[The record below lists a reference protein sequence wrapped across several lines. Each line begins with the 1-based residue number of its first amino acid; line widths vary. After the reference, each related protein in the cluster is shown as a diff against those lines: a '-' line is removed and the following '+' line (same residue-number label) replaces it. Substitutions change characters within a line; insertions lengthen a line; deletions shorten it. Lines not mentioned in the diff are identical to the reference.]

1 MENVSAACDNC
12 GVTAIDEKVELT
24 KRIGAAIK
32 TARKRRGLRGRHIA
46 ENLKTTVGSVG
57 NWESGQNRPSS
68 ENLFKLAELLQ
79 IDAGALA
86 RGQVLY
92 LEAAESL
99 ADAQIVTDMHVLR
112 QGPTDVEQLG
122 IARGGADGEFSFNG
136 AVAGYVK
143 RPAGLL
149 NEPRV
154 FALEILSD
162 SMIPRYEEGE
172 IIYCDAKTP
181 KIGDYVVIETFPE
194 SEGANGKAFVKRL
207 KKRTKSAIV
216 VEQYNPPKDLTFDPY
231 AIKHLW
237 RVVPSRELHGY

>member
-1 MENVSAACDNC
+1 MEIVSATCDNS
-12 GVTAIDEKVELT
+12 GVNAIDERTELT

-68 ENLFKLAELLQ
+68 ENLFKLADLLQ

-92 LEAAESL
+92 RDNPDGLS
-99 ADAQIVTDMHVLR
+99 DAVVITDMQPIPH
-112 QGPTDVEQLG
+112 GPSDIPQMGVV
-122 IARGGADGEFSFNG
+122 AGGADGEFSLNG
-136 AVAGYVK
+136 SDPSYIK
-143 RPAGLL
+143 RPIGLL
-149 NEPRV
+149 DEPRA
-154 FALEILSD
+154 FAIQIIGE
-162 SMIPRYEEGE
+162 SMVPRYEPGE
-172 IIYCDAKTP
+172 IIFCDAKTP

-194 SEGANGKAFVKRL
+194 HEGETSKAFVKKL

-216 VEQYNPPKDLTFDPY
+216 VEQFNPKKDLTFDPY

-237 RVVPSRELHGY
+237 RVVPSQELHGY